1 MPIRR
6 LTPQRNEEDY
16 VRRRL
21 DEMVTRLIEKL
32 AEIAEEACDTARQ
45 NHKYQDQ
52 TGNLS
57 SSIGYCII
65 RDGEIVR
72 EGGFTVVKSGAEGAA
87 KGREYLH
94 QLAPEHSRGLV
105 LLVVAGMEY
114 SGYIE
119 AMGLDVLDSAEIK
132 ARELTRQLL
141 SSLGD

>member
-6 LTPQRNEEDY
+6 LTPKRNEEDY

-45 NHKYQDQ
+45 SHKYQDQ

-57 SSIGYCII
+57 SSIGYCIL
-65 RDGEIVR
+65 RDGEIIR
-72 EGGFTVVKSGAEGAA
+72 EGGFRIVNNGAEGAS

-94 QLAPEHSRGLV
+94 QLAQEHSEGIV
-105 LLVVAGMEY
+105 LLIVAGMEY
-114 SGYIE
+114 AGYVE
-119 AMGLDVLDSAEIK
+119 ARGFDVLDSAEIHTH
-132 ARELTRQLL
+132 ELIRQLL
-141 SSLGD
+141 SSLGI

>member
-6 LTPQRNEEDY
+6 LTPQSKVTAF
-16 VRRRL
+16 VRQGVERTIERL
-21 DEMVTRLIEKL
+21 VEALS
-32 AEIAEEACDTARQ
+32 EIGESVCQTASRS
-45 NHKYQDQ
+45 HRYEDQ

-94 QLAPEHSRGLV
+94 QLAPEHSRGLI

-141 SSLGD
+141 SSLGY